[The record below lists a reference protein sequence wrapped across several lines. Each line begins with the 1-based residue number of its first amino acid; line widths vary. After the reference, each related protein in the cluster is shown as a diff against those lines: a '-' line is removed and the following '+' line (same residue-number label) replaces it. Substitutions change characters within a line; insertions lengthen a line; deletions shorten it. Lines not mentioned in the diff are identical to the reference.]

1 LGFLIKLGVIDY
13 RGCIEPE
20 VNPVISD
27 FRENYLNE
35 LTQTIENEEF
45 ISRSRSKDGGKGFTR
60 QRKIHFAHLIILLVQ
75 GLKRSLQRE
84 LNSFYQ
90 KLQRKDFLL
99 QHVTKGAFSRAR
111 AKLKPEAFVEL
122 NDVGINNFYKHAPYQ
137 QWHGFRLLS
146 SDGST
151 AVLPNHPSIKKEFG
165 VTKFGPYANSPRSVA
180 RISLLYDVLNFTTLD
195 GQIGGY
201 TTSERTLLK
210 QHLDKIKPGTDLLL
224 LDRGYPS
231 YGLLFELQAR
241 GIHYC
246 IRLTDDW
253 WLEARKLSGED
264 KDREV
269 VFQLPKDKKGLRKQ
283 YPDASIDIRCRLVFV
298 ALPDGSKEVLCTS
311 LLDKEAFPVDCFAEL
326 YHFRWNIEEG
336 YKLYKCRMELEA
348 FSGKTALAVKQD
360 FFAGVFMMTTAAVM
374 AFPVV
379 EELKKTKDIS
389 SREHPHQINRTNALA
404 MIREMAINLLMRRMV
419 TGALNA
425 FDNILRK
432 TTEIIRPNRKVTRK
446 KLKKKAPA
454 MNYKRL

>member
-1 LGFLIKLGVIDY
+1 
-13 RGCIEPE
+13 
-20 VNPVISD
+20 
-27 FRENYLNE
+27 
-35 LTQTIENEEF
+35 
-45 ISRSRSKDGGKGFTR
+45 
-60 QRKIHFAHLIILLVQ
+60 
-75 GLKRSLQRE
+75 
-84 LNSFYQ
+84 
-90 KLQRKDFLL
+90 L

-137 QWHGFRLLS
+137 QWHGFRLLA

-151 AVLPNHPSIKKEFG
+151 AILPNHRSIKEEFG

-195 GQIGGY
+195 GQIGSY
-201 TTSERTLLK
+201 NTSERQLLK
-210 QHLDKIKPGTDLLL
+210 QHLDKITTGTDLLL

-231 YGLLFELQAR
+231 YGLMFELQAR

-253 WLEARKLSGED
+253 WLEARKLCEGDE
-264 KDREV
+264 DREV
-269 VFQLPKDKKGLRKQ
+269 VFQLPKNKKELRKQ
-283 YPDASIDIRCRLVFV
+283 YPDAGIDIRCRLLSVTL
-298 ALPDGSKEVLCTS
+298 ADGSKEVLCTS
-311 LLDKEAFPVDCFAEL
+311 LLDKEAFPLDCFAEL

-360 FFAGVFMMTTAAVM
+360 FFAGIFMMTTAAVM

-379 EELKKTKDIS
+379 QEIKKTKDLS
-389 SREHPHQINRTNALA
+389 SRKHPHQINRTNALS
-404 MIREMAINLLMRRMV
+404 MIREMAINLFLKTMI
-419 TGALNA
+419 TNTLNA
-425 FDNILRK
+425 FDNILK
-432 TTEIIRPNRKVTRK
+432 ATTEIIRPNRKVPRK

-454 MNYKRL
+454 MNYKTL

>member
-1 LGFLIKLGVIDY
+1 
-13 RGCIEPE
+13 
-20 VNPVISD
+20 
-27 FRENYLNE
+27 
-35 LTQTIENEEF
+35 
-45 ISRSRSKDGGKGFTR
+45 
-60 QRKIHFAHLIILLVQ
+60 VQ

-90 KLQRKDFLL
+90 RLQQKDFLL

-122 NDVGINNFYKHAPYQ
+122 NDVGINNFYRNAPYQ
-137 QWHGFRLLS
+137 QWQGFRLLA

-165 VTKFGPYANSPRSVA
+165 ITKFGPYANSPRSVA

-195 GQIGGY
+195 GQIGSY
-201 TTSERTLLK
+201 NTSERQLLK
-210 QHLDKIKPGTDLLL
+210 QHLDKITPGTDLLL

-231 YGLLFELQAR
+231 YGLMFELQAR

-246 IRLTDDW
+246 IRLRDDW
-253 WLEARKLSGED
+253 WIEARKLCGGDED
-264 KDREV
+264 RAV
-269 VFQLPKDKKGLRKQ
+269 VFQLPKNKKELYKQ
-283 YPDASIDIRCRLVFV
+283 YPDANIDIRCRLVSV
-298 ALPDGSKEVLCTS
+298 TLTDGSKEVLCTS
-311 LLDKEAFPVDCFAEL
+311 LLDQNDFPVDCFAEL

-360 FFAGVFMMTTAAVM
+360 FFAGIFMMTTAAVM

-379 EELKKTKDIS
+379 EEIKKTQDIS
-389 SREHPHQINRTNALA
+389 SRKHPYQINRTNAIS
-404 MIREMAINLLMRRMV
+404 MIREMVINLFLKRTV
-419 TGALNA
+419 TNALNA
-425 FDNILRK
+425 FDNILK
-432 TTEIIRPNRKVTRK
+432 ATTEIIRPNRKVPRK
-446 KLKKKAPA
+446 KLKKKPPS

>member
-1 LGFLIKLGVIDY
+1 MLI
-13 RGCIEPE
+13 
-20 VNPVISD
+20 
-27 FRENYLNE
+27 
-35 LTQTIENEEF
+35 
-45 ISRSRSKDGGKGFTR
+45 
-60 QRKIHFAHLIILLVQ
+60 Q

-90 KLQRKDFLL
+90 KLQQKDFLL

-111 AKLKPEAFVEL
+111 AKLKPEAFAEL
-122 NDVGINNFYKHAPYQ
+122 NDTGIKSFYKHAPYQ
-137 QWHGFRLLS
+137 QWRGFRLLAA
-146 SDGST
+146 DGST

-201 TTSERTLLK
+201 TTSERQLLG
-210 QHLDKIKPGTDLLL
+210 QHLNKITPGTDLLL

-231 YGLLFELQAR
+231 YGLLFELQSK

-253 WLEARKLSGED
+253 WLEARKLCEGNE
-264 KDREV
+264 DREV
-269 VFQLPKDKKGLRKQ
+269 VFQLPKGKKELRKQ
-283 YPDASIDIRCRLVFV
+283 YPDASTDIRCRLVYIT
-298 ALPDGSKEVLCTS
+298 LEDGTKEVLCTS
-311 LLDKEAFPVDCFAEL
+311 LLDKEAFPVDCFAGL

-348 FSGKTALAVKQD
+348 FSGRTALAVKQD
-360 FFAGVFMMTTAAVM
+360 FFAGIFMMTTAAVM

-379 EELKKTKDIS
+379 EEIKKTADLS
-389 SREHPHQINRTNALA
+389 SRQHPRQINRTNALA
-404 MIREMAINLLMRRMV
+404 MIREMSINLFLKRIV
-419 TGALNA
+419 TNALNA
-425 FDNILRK
+425 FDDILK
-432 TTEIIRPNRKVTRK
+432 ATTEIVRPNRKVTRK